1 MIEFNIFDGGKP
13 MAATMSFDD
22 GVIPD
27 RRLISIFDK
36 YGIKGTFHLNS
47 GLFSTPNRVEAAD
60 VREIYKNHEVAL
72 HGREHLTLT
81 ELPVHNM
88 AVEVFEDKKSLEALC
103 KYPIIGM
110 SYANGAYDER
120 VLRVLSDCGVKY
132 SRTVW
137 DTGRFILP
145 EEFLRWHPTCHY
157 IKSERLA
164 DEFIRKAEP
173 AHCFMFGDTHMNLTG
188 TIIGILLKMCAKN
201 YRSVII
207 SGLPQ
212 THRYTIMLP
221 LSAGLLSP
229 PITRLSITRRF
240 AMYGFAATVS
250 PSGFAAGRRYICDL
264 IL

>member
-145 EEFLRWHPTCHY
+145 EDFLRWHPTCHY

-164 DEFIRKAEP
+164 DEFIRKGRAGTLLYVWGHAYE
-173 AHCFMFGDTHMNLTG
+173 FDRDDTWN
-188 TIIGILLKMCAKN
+188 IIENVCKKLSQCDNIWFATNAQIYN
-201 YRSVII
+201 YVTAQRRLVISADNKI
-207 SGLPQ
+207 VHNPSFCDVWFRCNGQPVRICGGQ
-212 THRYTIMLP
+212 TLYL
-221 LSAGLLSP
+221 
-229 PITRLSITRRF
+229 
-240 AMYGFAATVS
+240 
-250 PSGFAAGRRYICDL
+250 
-264 IL
+264 